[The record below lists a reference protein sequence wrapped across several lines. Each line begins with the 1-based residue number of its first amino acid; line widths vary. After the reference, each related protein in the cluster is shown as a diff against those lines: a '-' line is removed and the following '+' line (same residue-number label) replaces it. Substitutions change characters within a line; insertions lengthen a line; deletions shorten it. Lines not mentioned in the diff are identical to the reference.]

1 MFEHMFESVKDPR
14 ERQTGWSGP
23 VRREHNRT
31 MSEKAPG
38 DVTTTAG
45 DATTPPRDLTAP
57 GDPTAA
63 GDPAGPGITWADIYE
78 SPQVDRKLR
87 KLPGLCRE
95 AVRLVWAA
103 GRRELVVVLA
113 IKAVN
118 GAGLA
123 AVLLLGKGVLDGVIA
138 AGRSGGGAGEV
149 MPRLLLLTVVMAG
162 LGFVSAVGREYREV
176 LAELAA
182 RHAQSQIIDVACAVE
197 LEAYDT
203 PTFHNRLVRA
213 AGGGQ
218 FRPWQVV
225 EGLTGLA
232 GALVG
237 IVGITGA
244 LLALQPWLVP
254 LVLAAAVP
262 LLISVARGGEL
273 MFGFHHRMTEVER
286 RRNYLYMLLSG
297 KDAAKELRVFGL
309 AAFLRDRFD
318 RLYDQHL
325 AELRKVAR
333 RRLRVSL
340 LGNLASTVVLAGI
353 VAGLVVLAL
362 NGRIG
367 LAEAGTAAGAVFVL
381 GERLTNAVFS
391 AGMLY
396 ESSLFIE
403 DFTSFVAMAPQ
414 VEARRRRQPAPA
426 GFRRLRVE
434 DVTFAYPGAATPA
447 VAGVSMEIETGEIV
461 ALVGENGSGKT
472 TLAKLLCRLYL
483 PQGGRVLWDG
493 VDTATLD
500 PDGLRNSVAVIF
512 QDFLQYALP
521 AAENI
526 GMGRHQR
533 IDDVEAIRAAAGQ
546 AGADDFLARLPQG
559 YDTFL
564 GPEFQGGKEL
574 SVGQWQRVALARAFF
589 RDASFII
596 LDEPTAAL
604 DARAEHELFESI
616 RTLCR
621 GRSVL
626 LISHRFSSVR
636 SADRIYVL
644 DRGRVVE
651 SGSHQQLMDMGGRY
665 AELFTLQASAYL
677 APGRS

>member
-1 MFEHMFESVKDPR
+1 MFEHMFESVKDPGGPV
-14 ERQTGWSGP
+14 TGWP
-23 VRREHNRT
+23 DRRRPAT
-31 MSEKAPG
+31 IRPMSEEAAG
-38 DVTTTAG
+38 DVT
-45 DATTPPRDLTAP
+45 ATPV
-57 GDPTAA
+57 
-63 GDPAGPGITWADIYE
+63 TWADIYE
-78 SPQVDRKLR
+78 SPEVDRSLR
-87 KLPGLCRE
+87 RLPRLCRE
-95 AVRLVWAA
+95 AVQLVWAA
-103 GRRELVVVLA
+103 GRRELLVVLV

-118 GAGLA
+118 GVGLA
-123 AVLLLGKGVLDGVIA
+123 AILLLGKGVLDGVIS
-138 AGRSGGGAGEV
+138 AGRSGAGAGTV
-149 MPRLLLLTVVMAG
+149 LPRLLLLTVVMAG
-162 LGFVSAVGREYREV
+162 LGFLSAIGREHREI
-176 LAELAA
+176 LAELTS

-203 PTFHNRLVRA
+203 PAFHNRLVRA

-218 FRPWQVV
+218 FRPWQIV

-237 IVGITGA
+237 IAGITLA

-262 LLISVARGGEL
+262 LLIAVARGGEM

-297 KDAAKELRVFGL
+297 KEAAKELRAFGL
-309 AAFLRDRFD
+309 AGFLRERFD
-318 RLYDQHL
+318 RLYDQHVT
-325 AELRKVAR
+325 ELRKVAR
-333 RRLRVSL
+333 RRLRVAL
-340 LGNLASTVVLAGI
+340 LGNLATTIVLSGI
-353 VAGLVVLAL
+353 IAGLLVLAL
-362 NGRIG
+362 DGRIG

-381 GERLTNAVFS
+381 GERLMSSVFS

-403 DFTSFVAMAPQ
+403 DFTSFVALAPR
-414 VEARRRRQPAPA
+414 VEARRRRHPAPQ
-426 GFRRLRVE
+426 GFRRLQV
-434 DVTFAYPGAATPA
+434 DKVSFTYPSATTPA
-447 VAGVSMEIETGEIV
+447 LREVSMEVGAGEIV

-483 PQGGRVLWDG
+483 PHGGRVLWDG
-493 VDTATLD
+493 VDTATVD
-500 PDGLRNSVAVIF
+500 PDGLRRSVAVIF
-512 QDFLQYALP
+512 QDFLHYSLP

-526 GMGRHQR
+526 GMGRHQLL
-533 IDDVEAIRAAAGQ
+533 DDREAITGAAAQ
-546 AGADDFLARLPQG
+546 AGAHDFLAGLPEG
-559 YDTFL
+559 YETFL
-564 GPEFQGGKEL
+564 GPEFEGGKEL

-589 RDASFII
+589 RDAPFII

-604 DARAEHELFESI
+604 DARAEHDLFESI

-644 DRGRVVE
+644 EAGKVVE
-651 SGSHQQLMDMGGRY
+651 AGSHDQLMELGGRY
-665 AELFTLQASAYL
+665 ADLFTLQASAYL
-677 APGRS
+677 TSRLTS

>member
-1 MFEHMFESVKDPR
+1 MGKEAGGE
-14 ERQTGWSGP
+14 
-23 VRREHNRT
+23 
-31 MSEKAPG
+31 A
-38 DVTTTAG
+38 TTAG
-45 DATTPPRDLTAP
+45 DST
-57 GDPTAA
+57 A
-63 GDPAGPGITWADIYE
+63 GDGTGGVTWYDIYE
-78 SPQVDRKLR
+78 SPQVERSLR
-87 KLPGLCRE
+87 RLPRLCRE

-103 GRRELVVVLA
+103 GRRELLVVLA

-118 GAGLA
+118 GIGLG
-123 AVLLLGKGVLDGVIA
+123 AVLLLGKGVLDGVLA
-138 AGRSGGGAGEV
+138 AGRSGAGAGLV
-149 MPRLLLLTVVMAG
+149 MPRLLLLTAVMAG
-162 LGFVSAVGREYREV
+162 LGFLSALGREHREI
-176 LAELAA
+176 LAELAS

-203 PTFHNRLVRA
+203 PAFHDRLVRA

-232 GALVG
+232 GALVSIAG
-237 IVGITGA
+237 VTLA

-262 LLISVARGGEL
+262 LLAAVARGGDL
-273 MFGFHHRMTEVER
+273 MFRFHHRMTQAER

-297 KDAAKELRVFGL
+297 KDAAKELRAFGL
-309 AAFLRDRFD
+309 GDFLRERFD

-325 AELRKVAR
+325 VELRKVAR

-340 LGNLASTVVLAGI
+340 LGNLATTVVLAGI
-353 VAGLVVLAL
+353 VAGLLVLAL
-362 NGRIG
+362 DGRIG

-381 GERLTNAVFS
+381 GERLMNAVFS

-396 ESSLFIE
+396 ESSLFLE
-403 DFTSFVAMAPQ
+403 DFTSFVAMAPE
-414 VEARRRRQPAPA
+414 VEARRSRHPAPV

-434 DVTFAYPGAATPA
+434 DVSFTYPGASTPA
-447 VAGVSMEIETGEIV
+447 VTEVSMEIGAGEIV

-483 PQGGRVLWDG
+483 PQRGRVLWDG
-493 VDTATLD
+493 ADTATTD
-500 PDGLRNSVAVIF
+500 PDGLRRSVAVIF
-512 QDFLQYALP
+512 QDFLHYALP
-521 AAENI
+521 ASENI

-533 IDDVEAIRAAAGQ
+533 IDDAEAIRGAALH
-546 AGADDFLARLPQG
+546 AGADDFLAKLPSG
-559 YDTFL
+559 YETVL
-564 GPEFQGGKEL
+564 GPEFEGGKEL

-589 RDASFII
+589 RDAPFII

-644 DRGRVVE
+644 DGGRVVE
-651 SGSHQQLMDMGGRY
+651 SGSHQELMDLGGRY
-665 AELFTLQASAYL
+665 ADLFALQASAYL
-677 APGRS
+677 ASG

>member
-1 MFEHMFESVKDPR
+1 
-14 ERQTGWSGP
+14 
-23 VRREHNRT
+23 
-31 MSEKAPG
+31 MSKAAGEEDTG
-38 DVTTTAG
+38 DV
-45 DATTPPRDLTAP
+45 AT
-57 GDPTAA
+57 GV
-63 GDPAGPGITWADIYE
+63 TWSDIYE
-78 SPQVDRKLR
+78 SPQVDRSLR
-87 KLPGLCRE
+87 RLPRLCRE

-103 GRRELVVVLA
+103 GRHELLVVLA
-113 IKAVN
+113 IKVVN
-118 GAGLA
+118 GLGLA
-123 AVLLLGKGVLDGVIA
+123 AVLLLGKGVLDEVIA
-138 AGRSGGGAGEV
+138 AGRSGAGAGQV
-149 MPRLLLLTVVMAG
+149 LPRLLLLTVVTAS
-162 LGFVSAVGREYREV
+162 LGFLSAIGREHREI
-176 LAELAA
+176 LAELAS
-182 RHAQSQIIDVACAVE
+182 RHAQSQIIDVASEVE

-203 PTFHNRLVRA
+203 PAFHDRLVRA

-232 GALVG
+232 GAAIG
-237 IVGITGA
+237 IGGIALA

-262 LLISVARGGEL
+262 LLIAVARGGEL
-273 MFGFHHRMTEVER
+273 MFGFRHRMTEPER

-297 KDAAKELRVFGL
+297 KDAAKELRAFGL
-309 AAFLRDRFD
+309 GGFLRERYD
-318 RLYDQHL
+318 RLYDEHM

-340 LGNLASTVVLAGI
+340 LGNLATTVVLAGI
-353 VAGLVVLAL
+353 VAGLLVLAL

-367 LAEAGTAAGAVFVL
+367 LADAGAAAGAVFIL
-381 GERLTNAVFS
+381 GERLMNAVFS
-391 AGMLY
+391 SGMLY

-403 DFTSFVAMAPQ
+403 DFTSFVAMAPE
-414 VEARRRRQPAPA
+414 VEARRASGPAPA

-434 DVTFAYPGAATPA
+434 DVSFTYPSATTQA
-447 VAGVSMEIETGEIV
+447 VTGVSMEIGAGEIV

-483 PQGGRVLWDG
+483 PHGGRVLWDG
-493 VDTATLD
+493 VDTATVD
-500 PDGLRNSVAVIF
+500 PDGLRRSVAVIF
-512 QDFLQYALP
+512 QDFLHYSLA

-533 IDDVEAIRAAAGQ
+533 LGDIGAIRGAAVH
-546 AGADDFLARLPQG
+546 AGADDFLAGLPKG
-559 YDTFL
+559 YETML
-564 GPEFQGGKEL
+564 GPEFEGGKEL

-589 RDASFII
+589 RDAPFII

-644 DRGRVVE
+644 HGGRVVE
-651 SGSHQQLMDMGGRY
+651 AGSHDQLIGLGGRY

-677 APGRS
+677 APEST